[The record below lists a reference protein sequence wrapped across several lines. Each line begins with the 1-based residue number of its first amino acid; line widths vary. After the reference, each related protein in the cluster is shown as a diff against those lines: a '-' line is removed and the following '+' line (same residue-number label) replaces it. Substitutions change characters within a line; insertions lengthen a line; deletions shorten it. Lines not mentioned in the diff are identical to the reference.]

1 MFICS
6 YIFFNDYMYVNIDL
20 KKCIDIDN
28 EFNASLYE
36 KEMTFKKYNTNF
48 KPIAFYHPEY
58 NNISFF
64 NFFNN
69 SFKKDINNIHK
80 LIKKQIKLAK
90 NHQIYGFAI
99 YYDPFYKNNISII
112 TTYAFLNKF
121 FFPFFIVLKIDKIK
135 NINIIVIDF
144 LIIKLSK
151 FMLSDNYIKI
161 KERPILSINCP
172 YNLINETNFI
182 SLLRSRAKKFVGKI
196 YLLYPFK
203 GKLNN
208 IIFINKFDAI
218 YDFSQLDL
226 YDEINRPNIIHYTG
240 FIYKNLILNNI
251 NYNCSLYRSIFVN
264 YYYFK
269 DYKPEKF
276 YFQNKIIFQSLYNK
290 YFDNEKIIFIES
302 WNDYLNGNY
311 LEFDEKFGFS
321 TINSFSKSILNL
333 PYNDNKI
340 IINDSFGIA
349 IQVHVVYEKLFKKL
363 LSKINRISFKYDLYI
378 STISKEKMI
387 NIEKMLIKSNDRK
400 YEIKI
405 FENKGSDIYPFISQM
420 RNIFKYY
427 KYICHLHTNK
437 TMYNKHLGLNW
448 IDYIYKNLIG
458 SNETFSNII
467 FDFEENKLLG
477 FIFPEAYY
485 ELIRGVKDYENSNYL
500 VEINKLYMNFILK
513 RFFHKYKV
521 GNQLIFPVGNMFW
534 AKTKAIYQ
542 IFDKRFKFEKRL
554 MQASESILYAIERI
568 WLYLVKFNGYFYKK
582 IINHY

>member
-1 MFICS
+1 
-6 YIFFNDYMYVNIDL
+6 
-20 KKCIDIDN
+20 
-28 EFNASLYE
+28 
-36 KEMTFKKYNTNF
+36 
-48 KPIAFYHPEY
+48 
-58 NNISFF
+58 
-64 NFFNN
+64 
-69 SFKKDINNIHK
+69 
-80 LIKKQIKLAK
+80 
-90 NHQIYGFAI
+90 
-99 YYDPFYKNNISII
+99 
-112 TTYAFLNKF
+112 
-121 FFPFFIVLKIDKIK
+121 
-135 NINIIVIDF
+135 
-144 LIIKLSK
+144 
-151 FMLSDNYIKI
+151 
-161 KERPILSINCP
+161 
-172 YNLINETNFI
+172 
-182 SLLRSRAKKFVGKI
+182 
-196 YLLYPFK
+196 
-203 GKLNN
+203 
-208 IIFINKFDAI
+208 
-218 YDFSQLDL
+218 
-226 YDEINRPNIIHYTG
+226 
-240 FIYKNLILNNI
+240 
-251 NYNCSLYRSIFVN
+251 
-264 YYYFK
+264 
-269 DYKPEKF
+269 
-276 YFQNKIIFQSLYNK
+276 
-290 YFDNEKIIFIES
+290 
-302 WNDYLNGNY
+302 
-311 LEFDEKFGFS
+311 
-321 TINSFSKSILNL
+321 
-333 PYNDNKI
+333 
-340 IINDSFGIA
+340 
-349 IQVHVVYEKLFKKL
+349 
-363 LSKINRISFKYDLYI
+363 
-378 STISKEKMI
+378 MI

-437 TMYNKHLGLNW
+437 TMYIKHLGLNW